1 MGNTIDQLPAYFW
14 SSSEFAN
21 NQACHA
27 AYDKI
32 DETAVYTCTGN
43 PQPKDIERVV
53 QSMMSDEFGTSY
65 SCESPSLLFLLSLPL
80 YCLFLAVILP
90 LPISFNSSALASEL
104 HLLMI
109 VITSLK
115 IERGLALQ
123 DMIAGAYDFLQT
135 VDLPNQSRIYLLDH
149 LGQCE

>member
-1 MGNTIDQLPAYFW
+1 M
-14 SSSEFAN
+14 
-21 NQACHA
+21 QACHA

-65 SCESPSLLFLLSLPL
+65 SRKSLSSPLLDSPSSTTLPFSIRDIIFVPWLHGFTCLAAHVFGNSL
-80 YCLFLAVILP
+80 
-90 LPISFNSSALASEL
+90 
-104 HLLMI
+104 MT

-135 VDLPNQSRIYLLDH
+135 VELPNQSRIYLLDH

>member
-1 MGNTIDQLPAYFW
+1 M
-14 SSSEFAN
+14 
-21 NQACHA
+21 QACHA

-65 SCESPSLLFLLSLPL
+65 SRESLFLPS
-80 YCLFLAVILP
+80 P
-90 LPISFNSSALASEL
+90 LPVLLHGISTLLYYLPCFAWMSSVHNLTCHHFNGNSLI
-104 HLLMI
+104 I

-135 VDLPNQSRIYLLDH
+135 VELPNQSRIYLLDH